1 MVITASVRPDP
12 GDDEQTSPRSPLG
25 VIGARLPE
33 RGDHPTWI
41 RLLAIVAIV
50 ATFGAALTVALGAGS
65 IRSGIDS
72 LGHRTAP
79 GVAATEEMAS
89 ALADMDSQM
98 GNLLLAGDDPTLVVT
113 RATAL
118 RAYEQCRVQAGNDL
132 RLATT
137 IAGSDSATQATLSSI
152 FDHFGQYEALAA
164 DIQLLDASEHNPA
177 GHPSPD
183 ILTEYRQ
190 ATDLMATM
198 LGTIQDLTRANNDV
212 LQSAY
217 IATRH
222 DSVVTDAWLGVFA
235 VVLFAALIGLQVMLR
250 LTMRRLLNPALLA
263 ATVLALVLVIGGA
276 IATTQASTQLR
287 IAKQNAFDS
296 LLVLEQARAIGFDA
310 NADESRYLVDPV
322 RVEQYEPAFFTKSQA
337 LAQVNASSYAQYY
350 PALTTAMSTFIDGTG
365 LTIGGLFGDELRNI
379 DFLGED
385 ISARATL
392 AAYHTYQQDDT
403 AFRAQA
409 ENNLQQA
416 ISFYTSTDYGS
427 SDGDFAAYNI
437 QLNSVTDVNQH
448 AFDAAIPAGINALSG
463 WTNWI
468 PYSLFA
474 LITIAAFLG
483 VRPRLAE
490 YR

>member
-1 MVITASVRPDP
+1 MVTAAPLRPES
-12 GDDEQTSPRSPLG
+12 GHDEQTGPRGPLT
-25 VIGARLPE
+25 VIGARLPG
-33 RGDHPTWI
+33 RGDHPAWI

-50 ATFGAALTVALGAGS
+50 AAFGAAVTIALGAGS
-65 IRSGIDS
+65 IRGGIDS
-72 LGHRTAP
+72 LGHHTAP
-79 GVAATEEMAS
+79 GVAATEDMAS
-89 ALADMDSQM
+89 ALADMDSQI
-98 GNLLLAGDDPTLVVT
+98 GNLLLAGDDPALAVT

-118 RAYEQCRVQAGNDL
+118 RTYEQCRVQAGDDL

-137 IAGSDSATQATLSSI
+137 VAGGDSATQATLSSI

-164 DIQLLDASEHNPA
+164 NIQLLDASEHNPA

-183 ILTEYRQ
+183 ILNEYRQ
-190 ATDLMATM
+190 ATDLMATT
-198 LGTIQDLTRANNDV
+198 LGTIQDLTHANNNV

-217 IATRH
+217 TATRH

-250 LTMRRLLNPALLA
+250 LTMRRLLNPALLV

-276 IATTQASTQLR
+276 IATTQAGTQLR
-287 IAKQNAFDS
+287 IAKQDAFDS
-296 LLVLEQARAIGFDA
+296 LLIVEQARAIGFDA
-310 NADESRYLVDPV
+310 NADESRYLVDPT
-322 RVEQYEPAFFTKSQA
+322 RAQQYEPAFFTKSQV
-337 LAQVNASSYAQYY
+337 LAQVDASTFAQYY
-350 PALTTAMSTFIDGTG
+350 PALTTAMGTFIDGNG
-365 LTIGGLFGDELRNI
+365 LTIGGLFGDELHNI

-403 AFRAQA
+403 IFRAQA
-409 ENNLQQA
+409 ETNLQQA

-448 AFDAAIPAGINALSG
+448 AFDAAIPAGINDLGG
-463 WTNWI
+463 WTDWI
-468 PYSLFA
+468 PYALFA

-483 VRPRLAE
+483 IRPRLAE